1 MKKTTS
7 ILRLEKEG
15 HVSHSYIEWLLAN
28 EEDADE
34 TATTIAAAI
43 NATARAYDLASTIDI
58 ESRYVMEG
66 AHLWKIDK
74 SGKKTLVKKLVPHAR
89 KIKKLHLK
97 IRH

>member
-7 ILRLEKEG
+7 ILTLEKEG
-15 HVSHSYIEWLLAN
+15 HVSHAYVEWMLAN

-43 NATARAYDLASTIDI
+43 NATARAYDIATTIDI

-66 AHLWKIDK
+66 ADLWKIDK
-74 SGKKTLVKKLVPHAR
+74 SGKKTLVKKFVR
-89 KIKKLHLK
+89 NSRNIKKLHLK